1 MTCRG
6 STAMLADGAAT
17 VAELAALLAPWPYTD
32 PRETWAQHSVRLHR
46 DEPAK
51 MAALAE
57 AMRSAGRWLG
67 PPLAWVGPFV
77 QDGHH
82 RLVTAMCLGWH
93 GRTVPAEPVTALPDL
108 TDYIAELHGLLAS
121 ARPAPVAEAAVR
133 PTLVTSIRRLADLA
147 RERDGLGPH
156 ALVRV
161 YLPLDLLSAAT
172 QAELRHQVGG
182 CIELRDGVGPAV
194 ARPAQRRVVL
204 PAGTVVWPLAGLERR
219 APLVRQAADALG
231 VRRAR

>member
-1 MTCRG
+1 
-6 STAMLADGAAT
+6 MLADGAAT

-93 GRTVPAEPVTALPDL
+93 GRTVPAEPVTAMPDL
-108 TDYIAELHGLLAS
+108 ADYIAELHGLLRAE
-121 ARPAPVAEAAVR
+121 RPAP
-133 PTLVTSIRRLADLA
+133 
-147 RERDGLGPH
+147 
-156 ALVRV
+156 
-161 YLPLDLLSAAT
+161 
-172 QAELRHQVGG
+172 
-182 CIELRDGVGPAV
+182 
-194 ARPAQRRVVL
+194 RVVL